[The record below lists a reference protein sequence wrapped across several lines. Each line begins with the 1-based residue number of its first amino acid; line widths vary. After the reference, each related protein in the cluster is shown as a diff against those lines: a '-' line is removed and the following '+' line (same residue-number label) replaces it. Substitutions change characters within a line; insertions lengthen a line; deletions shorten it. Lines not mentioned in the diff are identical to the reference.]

1 MHLDPY
7 ILLSRAEEAER
18 RVNDLELLLAQ
29 ARAHAMTWEMTAKDL
44 RKQVQRLRMDCDTE
58 RIVKEHEPHD
68 FKPEVTHEP
77 TR

>member
-7 ILLSRAEEAER
+7 IMLSRAEEAER

-58 RIVKEHEPHD
+58 RITK
-68 FKPEVTHEP
+68 KPNDKLGSHEP
-77 TR
+77 TH

>member
-1 MHLDPY
+1 MRVDPY

-29 ARAHAMTWEMTAKDL
+29 ARAHAVAWEMTAKDL
-44 RKQVQRLRMDCDTE
+44 RRQVQRLRMDCDTE
-58 RIVKEHEPHD
+58 RLTKDHEPHD
-68 FKPEVTHEP
+68 FQPEATHEP